1 MVTGARPAPIRLVI
15 SYRLA
20 VVLASTIQG
29 WGEVS
34 Y

>member
-1 MVTGARPAPIRLVI
+1 MLSFQSAGGKRPWT
-15 SYRLA
+15 LA
-20 VVLASTIQG
+20 VVAMLASTIQG